1 MSGTI
6 TPASGY
12 ATAAHVDTGN
22 QFTTAMVGT
31 VAPDVDSKMHYIAG
45 QNATMMAELKKMRTL
60 PVTQMRYDYFE
71 KKQMPRFTTITA
83 DCLAA
88 ATTVAVA
95 TGTGAYI
102 GRNFLIK
109 NERTMDLA
117 IVRVITTDTITTMVR
132 AGGTTVA
139 QDWIKGDTI
148 RILGPMPSEG
158 QKMQDTWSIKPE
170 QIYNYC
176 GIHKVSMAI
185 SHIADKQKLYT
196 GSQWDQEVKDKTEM
210 FALYEY
216 EKFLHGERYRGTVDQ
231 SAAANIG
238 GLGSD
243 PTAVDWITGGMRWHA
258 EQYATADRFV
268 KVNGT
273 LTWDYFLEKII
284 YPFTERGS
292 NQKGLFIPS
301 IVGQLMDKVKYG
313 KLEILPKDKD
323 MNIDIA
329 VWTIFGGQTVTL
341 FLDRGLNVPPTTG
354 PSSGSIILGL
364 DFAGPNS
371 PAYMQ
376 FEKTHVREITLADG
390 TDGKAAE
397 LYNIAGLMAPD
408 FNNHIWVEGITGASA
423 A

>member
-6 TPASGY
+6 NPASGY
-12 ATAAHVDTGN
+12 VTAAHVDSGN
-22 QFTTAMVGT
+22 QFTTAMAGT
-31 VAPDVDSKMHYIAG
+31 VMPDVDQKMHYIAG
-45 QNATMMAELKKMRTL
+45 QNATLMAELKKMRTL
-60 PVTQMRYDYFE
+60 PVTQMRFDYFE
-71 KKQMPRFTTITA
+71 KHQMPRYTTLAAGCT
-83 DCLAA
+83 AA

-95 TGTGAYI
+95 TGTGVYI

-109 NERTMDLA
+109 NERTHDLA
-117 IVRVITTDTITTMVR
+117 LVRVMTTDTITTMVR
-132 AGGTTVA
+132 TIGDTTA
-139 QDWIKGDTI
+139 QPWISGDTI
-148 RILGPMPSEG
+148 RILGPVPSEG
-158 QKMQDTWSIKPE
+158 QKMQDTWSVKPE
-170 QIYNYC
+170 QVYNYC

-185 SHIADKQKLYT
+185 SHIADIQKLYT
-196 GSQWDQEVKDKTEM
+196 GKQWDQEVKDKTEM

-216 EKFLHGERYRGTVDQ
+216 EKFLHGERYKGTVSQ
-231 SAAANIG
+231 TSANIG

-243 PTAVDWITGGMRWHA
+243 TAAVDWVTGGMRWHA

-284 YPFTERGS
+284 YPYTQRGS

-301 IVGQLMDKVKYG
+301 LVGQLMDKIKYG

-323 MNIDIA
+323 LNLDIA
-329 VWTIFGGQTVTL
+329 VWTIFGGQSVTL
-341 FLDRGLNVPPTTG
+341 FLDRGLNVPPTTA
-354 PSSGSIILGL
+354 PSSGSIVLGL
-364 DFAGPNS
+364 DFGGPNS

-376 FEKTHVREITLADG
+376 MEKTHVRPITLADG

-408 FNNHIWVEGITGASA
+408 FNNHIWAEGITGVSA

>member
-12 ATAAHVDTGN
+12 ATALHVDSGN
-22 QFTTAMVGT
+22 QFTTAPAGT
-31 VAPDVDSKMHYIAG
+31 VMPDVDSKMHYIAG

-60 PVTQMRYDYFE
+60 PVGQMRFDYFE
-71 KKQMPRFTTITA
+71 KKQMPRYTTITGNVA
-83 DCLAA
+83 ST
-88 ATTVAVA
+88 ATTANVA

-109 NERTMDLA
+109 NERAQDMA
-117 IVRVITTDTITTMVR
+117 IVRVMTTDAITTMVR
-132 AGGTTVA
+132 SFGTTPPQA
-139 QDWIKGDTI
+139 WLAGDTI
-148 RILGPMPSEG
+148 RILGPVPSEG

-176 GIHKVSMAI
+176 GIHKVSMSI
-185 SHIADKQKLYT
+185 THIADKQKLYT

-216 EKFLHGERYRGTVDQ
+216 EKFLHGERYKGTVSQ
-231 SAAANIG
+231 TSNNIG

-243 PTAVDWITGGMRWHA
+243 TAAVDWVTGGMRWHA

-273 LTWDYFLEKII
+273 ITWDYFLEKVI

-323 MNIDIA
+323 MNLDVA

-354 PSSGSIILGL
+354 PSNGSIILGL

-397 LYNIAGLMAPD
+397 IYNIAGLMAPD

>member
-1 MSGTI
+1 MDYVKVVEHAVEAGESSFLSDKALSLSGFSSFKVKHFLNNVC
-6 TPASGY
+6 ASVADLKYLEIGVMY
-12 ATAAHVDTGN
+12 GSTLLCASFRNKGEFYGIDNFCGFGGPQNEEILKANIEAFKDDCTVS
-22 QFTTAMVGT
+22 FTTG
-31 VAPDVDSKMHYIAG
+31 
-45 QNATMMAELKKMRTL
+45 
-60 PVTQMRYDYFE
+60 
-71 KKQMPRFTTITA
+71 
-83 DCLAA
+83 DC
-88 ATTVAVA
+88 
-95 TGTGAYI
+95 
-102 GRNFLIK
+102 
-109 NERTMDLA
+109 
-117 IVRVITTDTITTMVR
+117 
-132 AGGTTVA
+132 
-139 QDWIKGDTI
+139 
-148 RILGPMPSEG
+148 
-158 QKMQDTWSIKPE
+158 
-170 QIYNYC
+170 
-176 GIHKVSMAI
+176 
-185 SHIADKQKLYT
+185 
-196 GSQWDQEVKDKTEM
+196 WDQEVKDKTEM

-216 EKFLHGERYRGTVDQ
+216 EKFLHGERYKGTVSQ
-231 SAAANIG
+231 TSNNIG

-243 PTAVDWITGGMRWHA
+243 TAAVDWVTGGMRWHA

-273 LTWDYFLEKII
+273 ITWDYFLEKVI

-301 IVGQLMDKVKYG
+301 IVGQLMDKVMYG

-323 MNIDIA
+323 MNLDVA

-354 PSSGSIILGL
+354 PSNGSIILGL

-397 LYNIAGLMAPD
+397 IYNIAGLMAPD